1 MKSED
6 QPQGPE
12 PSEPRQGLSFRA
24 LREAFAQVLA
34 ARKNPSEEPPA
45 ETPPAAE
52 PAISPA
58 RSARDLLPPDSDDDE
73 DRLELDPRENDDS
86 CQLSP
91 RTILEA
97 MLFVG
102 SPANEPLASV
112 RVAEL
117 MRGVQP
123 EEIPDLVAE
132 LNHRY
137 TADGCPYQIVSEG
150 SGYRLVLRQG
160 FDGVRDR
167 LYGRIREA
175 RLSPAAIDV
184 LSLLAYR
191 QPLTAEEIGRLRG
204 LPSNHLLAQLVGR
217 QLLRIQRSE
226 TPGQR
231 PLYYTTHRFLE
242 LFGLE
247 SLEDLP
253 QVEDV

>member
-1 MKSED
+1 VD
-6 QPQGPE
+6 
-12 PSEPRQGLSFRA
+12 
-24 LREAFAQVLA
+24 
-34 ARKNPSEEPPA
+34 
-45 ETPPAAE
+45 TPPAAE
-52 PAISPA
+52 PATSPA
-58 RSARDLLPPDSDDDE
+58 RSARDLLPPGSDNDE

-102 SPANEPLASV
+102 SPANEPLTSV

-123 EEIPDLVAE
+123 EEIPDLVAG
-132 LNHRY
+132 LNQRY
-137 TADGCPYQIVSEG
+137 TADGCPYQIVSEE
-150 SGYRLVLRQG
+150 SGYRLILRQG
-160 FDGVRDR
+160 FDGVRQR
-167 LYGRIREA
+167 LYGRVREA
-175 RLSPAAIDV
+175 RLSPAAIEV

-191 QPLTAEEIGRLRG
+191 QPLTAEEISRLRG

-217 QLLRIQRSE
+217 QLLRIERSE

-231 PLYYTTHRFLE
+231 PLYHTTHRFLE

>member
-1 MKSED
+1 MTSEG
-6 QPQGPE
+6 QPPEPE
-12 PSEPRQGLSFRA
+12 PSGPRQGLSFRA
-24 LREAFAQVLA
+24 LREAFAQALGG
-34 ARKNPSEEPPA
+34 RKNPPQEPPA

-52 PAISPA
+52 PAASPA
-58 RSARDLLPPDSDDDE
+58 RSPRDLLPPDGDDE
-73 DRLELDPRENDDS
+73 DRLDLGPREDDDS

-102 SPANEPLASV
+102 SPANESLSSA

-117 MRGVQP
+117 MRDVQP
-123 EEIPDLVAE
+123 EEIPALVAE
-132 LNHRY
+132 LNRRY
-137 TADGCPYQIVSEG
+137 AADRCPYQIVSEG
-150 SGYRLVLRQG
+150 SGYRLVLQRG
-160 FDGVRDR
+160 FDAIRDQ
-167 LYGRIREA
+167 LYGRVREA

-204 LPSNHLLAQLVGR
+204 LPSNHLLAQLVRR

-226 TPGQR
+226 VPGER
-231 PLYYTTHRFLE
+231 PLYYTTPRFLE

-247 SLEDLP
+247 SLADLP